1 MKTHLRVKAKI
12 SINNKTSAYYLEK
25 QMNAV
30 LKIMRRF
37 ILSDMK
43 IYRDIAERTRGE
55 IYVGVVGPVRTG
67 KSTLIKKFMEELV
80 LPNIRGEFDRARA
93 RDEMPQSAGGRTV
106 MTTEPKFIPDEAV
119 QITLGDKTSARVKMV
134 DCVGYMIPDAL
145 GGEEAG
151 SARMVHTPWHKDP
164 VPFEEAAEYGT
175 RKVIADHATFGILVT
190 SDGTVGDIPRKSYA
204 AAEER
209 VARELSELGKPFA
222 IVLNS
227 AHPESEEAVRLGV
240 ELEEKYA
247 SPVALVNVVELNA
260 DDIWNI
266 LALIL
271 DEFPAKQVN
280 VRLPAWTSV
289 LGADHKLARG
299 MREAVVNSS
308 HCMKKIRDVKGDFLT
323 SLADGMKKAASAI
336 GEYGDGTVVEMTETD
351 AGAGIVDVK
360 VDFPRELYFDVISEI
375 TGIPMKGEGEL
386 LEALRSLSGA
396 KRELDKYMDAI
407 RSVNETGYG
416 IVMPEQG
423 SLDLCEPEIIRQS
436 GGYGVR
442 LRASAPSI
450 HMIKT
455 TIETEINPIVGGE
468 AQSEEMINYL
478 MRSFED
484 DPKSI
489 WESNM
494 FGRSLYELVNDGL
507 HTKLD
512 HLPEDARKKL
522 SETLSKIINEGS
534 QGLICIIL

>member
-1 MKTHLRVKAKI
+1 LGDT
-12 SINNKTSAYYLEK
+12 
-25 QMNAV
+25 
-30 LKIMRRF
+30 
-37 ILSDMK
+37 K

-55 IYVGVVGPVRTG
+55 IYIGVVGPVRTG
-67 KSTLIKKFMEELV
+67 KSTFIKKFMEELV
-80 LPNIRGEFDRARA
+80 LPNISGEFDRTRA

-106 MTTEPKFIPDEAV
+106 MTTEPKFIPDDAV
-119 QITLGDKTSARVKMV
+119 QITLGDKTTAKVKMV
-134 DCVGYMIPDAL
+134 DCVGYMIPNAI

-175 RKVIADHATFGILVT
+175 RKVIADHATIGILVT
-190 SDGTVGDIPRKSYA
+190 SDGTIGDIPRSSYT

-227 AHPESEEAVRLGV
+227 AHPESQEAVKLG
-240 ELEEKYA
+240 EQLEEKYGA
-247 SPVALVNVVELNA
+247 PVALVNSMELNA

-271 DEFPAKQVN
+271 DEFPVKQVN
-280 VRLPAWTSV
+280 VHLPAWTSV
-289 LGADHKLARG
+289 LGSDHKLASG
-299 MREAVVNSS
+299 MRDAVISAS
-308 HCMKKIRDVKGDFLT
+308 RGMKKIRDVKEDFIA
-323 SLADGMKKAASAI
+323 SLADGVKNATETI
-336 GEYGDGTVVEMTETD
+336 GNYADGTYVEVMETD
-351 AGAGIVDVK
+351 AGAGEVSVR
-360 VDFPRELYFDVISEI
+360 VELPRELYFDVISEI
-375 TGIPMKGEGEL
+375 TGIPMKSEGEL
-386 LEALRSLSGA
+386 LEALRSLSEA

-455 TIETEINPIVGGE
+455 KIETEINPIVGGE
-468 AQSEEMINYL
+468 AESEEMINYL
-478 MRSFED
+478 MKNFED
-484 DPKSI
+484 DPRSI

-494 FGRSLYELVNDGL
+494 FGKTLYELVNDGL

-512 HLPEDARKKL
+512 HLPEDARMKL

>member
-1 MKTHLRVKAKI
+1 
-12 SINNKTSAYYLEK
+12 
-25 QMNAV
+25 MNAV

-37 ILSDMK
+37 ILSDMN
-43 IYRDIAERTRGE
+43 IYRDIAERTRGD
-55 IYVGVVGPVRTG
+55 IYIGVVGPVRTG

-80 LPNIRGEFDRARA
+80 LPNISGEFDRTRA

-119 QITLGDKTSARVKMV
+119 QITLADKTSARVKMV

-164 VPFEEAAEYGT
+164 VPFEEAAEFGT
-175 RKVIADHATFGILVT
+175 RKVIADHATIGILVT
-190 SDGTVGDIPRKSYA
+190 SDGTVGDIPRSSYT

-209 VARELSELGKPFA
+209 VAHELSELGKPFA

-227 AHPESEEAVRLGV
+227 AHPESEEAVKLGE
-240 ELEEKYA
+240 ELEKKYA

-271 DEFPAKQVN
+271 DEFPTKQVN
-280 VRLPAWTSV
+280 VHLPVWTSV
-289 LGADHKLARG
+289 LGGDHKLVHG
-299 MREAVVNSS
+299 MRAAVVEAS
-308 HCMKKIRDVKGDFLT
+308 HCMNKIRDVKGDFIT
-323 SLADGMKKAASAI
+323 SLVDGMKKAASLV
-336 GEYGDGTVVEMTETD
+336 GEYGDGTVVKMAETD

-375 TGIPMKGEGEL
+375 TGISMKGEGEL

-423 SLDLCEPEIIRQS
+423 CLDLCEPEIIRQS

-468 AQSEEMINYL
+468 AQSEEMISYL
-478 MRSFED
+478 MRNFED

-507 HTKLD
+507 HSKLD

>member
-1 MKTHLRVKAKI
+1 
-12 SINNKTSAYYLEK
+12 
-25 QMNAV
+25 MNAV

-37 ILSDMK
+37 ILSDTK
-43 IYRDIAERTRGE
+43 IYRDIAERTNGE
-55 IYVGVVGPVRTG
+55 IYIGVVGPVRTG
-67 KSTLIKKFMEELV
+67 KSTFIKRFMEELV
-80 LPNIRGEFDRARA
+80 LTNISGEFDRARA

-119 QITLGDKTSARVKMV
+119 QITLGNKTSAKVKMV

-164 VPFEEAAEYGT
+164 VPFEEAAEFGT
-175 RKVIADHATFGILVT
+175 RKVIADHSTIGILVT
-190 SDGTVGDIPRKSYA
+190 SDGTVGDIPRKSYVA
-204 AAEER
+204 SEER

-227 AHPESEEAVRLGV
+227 AHPEAEEAVKLGV
-240 ELEEKYA
+240 QLEEKYGA
-247 SPVALVNVVELNA
+247 PVALVNVVELNS

-271 DEFPAKQVN
+271 DEFPTKQVN
-280 VRLPAWTSV
+280 VHLPAWTSV
-289 LGADHKLARG
+289 LDNDHRLAAG
-299 MREAVVNSS
+299 VREAVVAAS
-308 HCMKKIRDVKGDFLT
+308 HSMKKIRDVKNEFIKAL
-323 SLADGMKKAASAI
+323 SDGVEKVSSSI
-336 GEYGDGTVVEMTETD
+336 GEYGEKSLVAVSEAD
-351 AGAGIVDVK
+351 AGEGVVDIK
-360 VDFPRELYFDVISEI
+360 IEFPRELYFDVISEI
-375 TGIPMKGEGEL
+375 TGISMKGEGEL
-386 LEALRSLSGA
+386 LEALRNLSEA

-423 SLDLCEPEIIRQS
+423 NLDLCEPEIIRQS

-455 TIETEINPIVGGE
+455 KIETEINPIVGGE

-512 HLPEDARKKL
+512 HLPEEARKKL

>member
-1 MKTHLRVKAKI
+1 
-12 SINNKTSAYYLEK
+12 
-25 QMNAV
+25 MNAV

-37 ILSDMK
+37 ILGDMK

-55 IYVGVVGPVRTG
+55 IYIGVVGPVRTG
-67 KSTLIKKFMEELV
+67 KSTFIKKFMEELV
-80 LPNIRGEFDRARA
+80 LPNISGEFDRSRA

-119 QITLGDKTSARVKMV
+119 QITFEDKTSARVKMV

-145 GGEEAG
+145 GAEEAG
-151 SARMVHTPWHKDP
+151 SARMVHTAWHDEP

-175 RKVIADHATFGILVT
+175 RKVIADHATIGVLVT
-190 SDGTVGDIPRKSYA
+190 SDGTIGDIPRSAYV

-209 VARELSELGKPFA
+209 VAAELTELGKPFA

-227 AHPESEEAVRLGV
+227 AHPEREEAISLG
-240 ELEEKYA
+240 ERLEEKYGA
-247 SPVALVNVVELNA
+247 PVALVNSMELNS

-280 VRLPAWTSV
+280 VHLPAWTSV
-289 LGADHKLARG
+289 LGGEHKLATG
-299 MREAVVNSS
+299 MREAVVSAS
-308 HCMKKIRDVKGDFLT
+308 HDMKKIRDVKSGFIT
-323 SLADGMKKAASAI
+323 SLTDGMKKAASAV
-336 GEYGDGTVVEMTETD
+336 GEYGEGTAVSVIHTD
-351 AGAGIVDVK
+351 AGEGTVSVR
-360 VDFPRELYFDVISEI
+360 VDFPRELYFDVISDI
-375 TGIPMKGEGEL
+375 TGISMKSDGEL
-386 LEALRSLSGA
+386 LEALRSLSDA

-416 IVMPEQG
+416 IVMPERG

-455 TIETEINPIVGGE
+455 RIETEINPIVGGE

-478 MRSFED
+478 MKSFED

-512 HLPEDARKKL
+512 HLPEDARMKL

>member
-1 MKTHLRVKAKI
+1 M
-12 SINNKTSAYYLEK
+12 
-25 QMNAV
+25 
-30 LKIMRRF
+30 
-37 ILSDMK
+37 SDTK
-43 IYRDIAERTRGE
+43 IYRDIAERTNGE
-55 IYVGVVGPVRTG
+55 IYIGVVGPVRTG
-67 KSTLIKKFMEELV
+67 KSTFIKRFMEELV
-80 LPNIRGEFDRARA
+80 LPNISGEFDRARA

-119 QITLGDKTSARVKMV
+119 QITLGNKTNAKIKMV

-164 VPFEEAAEYGT
+164 VPFEEAAEFGT
-175 RKVIADHATFGILVT
+175 RKVIADHSTIGILVT
-190 SDGTVGDIPRKSYA
+190 SDGTVGDIPRRSYVA
-204 AAEER
+204 SEER
-209 VARELSELGKPFA
+209 VARELLELGKPFA

-227 AHPESEEAVRLGV
+227 AHPEAEEAVKLGV
-240 ELEEKYA
+240 QLEEKYGA
-247 SPVALVNVVELNA
+247 PVALVNVVELNA

-271 DEFPAKQVN
+271 DEFPTKQVN
-280 VRLPAWTSV
+280 VHLPSWTSV
-289 LGADHKLARG
+289 LEDDHRLAVG
-299 MREAVVNSS
+299 MREAVVAAS
-308 HCMKKIRDVKGDFLT
+308 HSMKKLRDVKSEFVT
-323 SLADGMKKAASAI
+323 TLAEEMEKVSSSI
-336 GEYGDGTVVEMTETD
+336 GEYGDKALVAVSEAD
-351 AGAGIVDVK
+351 AGEGVVDIK

-375 TGIPMKGEGEL
+375 TGILMKGEGEL
-386 LEALRSLSGA
+386 LEALRNLSEA

-423 SLDLCEPEIIRQS
+423 NLDLCEPEIIRQS

-455 TIETEINPIVGGE
+455 KIETEINPIVGGE